1 MGSATG
7 PITFEMPDHELMVD
21 FIEIFAEVYYVE
33 VLSSNRKALEQKS
46 SL

>member
-7 PITFEMPDHELMVD
+7 PITFEMPELMVD